1 MKKNPRFDDSFN
13 EHFPYFAQCF
23 PPSYF
28 PTSSSIPSFLNNAN
42 VSKIP
47 GQVPH
52 HNEDFTRPNSGDEV
66 SQSPTYLSSLQPD
79 LAVKETFMQN
89 SLSTPNPASNIAD
102 NDFATHGVLNQSPE
116 LWTFSEPFP
125 LVDRVD
131 REIDR
136 EKVVP
141 INVSSTGSVAASSLT
156 SDTREFAALLAALR
170 SEIASEIA
178 SETAAMSQ
186 AMSRQIASLEAA
198 LRATQSDLQ
207 VAHACQ
213 RATQADL
220 QVAQEQIQAL
230 KQSHQRSDDDMLQ
243 FKQQQQQ
250 ALRQQAQIH
259 WNQDQQM
266 ERRLLQGAE
275 ETVKR
280 AFHDERERSIRGS
293 RSAVSE
299 PTRQPSTYSVPKRE
313 NKGIYAK

>member
-102 NDFATHGVLNQSPE
+102 NDFATHGAVNHSPE
-116 LWTFSEPFP
+116 LWTEPFP
-125 LVDRVD
+125 LVDR
-131 REIDR
+131 E
-136 EKVVP
+136 
-141 INVSSTGSVAASSLT
+141 NVIPLNAMPSNGTAVNGTAVNGTAVTGV
-156 SDTREFAALLAALR
+156 TREMAALYGELTHLISGLQADITALHTR
-170 SEIASEIA
+170 L
-178 SETAAMSQ
+178 
-186 AMSRQIASLEAA
+186 QI
-198 LRATQSDLQ
+198 TQSD
-207 VAHACQ
+207 V

-220 QVAQEQIQAL
+220 QVAHAGLRATQADLQVAHEQIQAL
-230 KQSHQRSDDDMLQ
+230 KQWNQRSDDDMLS

-259 WNQDQQM
+259 WNQGQQM

-280 AFHDERERSIRGS
+280 AFHNERERSIRVG